1 MNESMWGADKPP
13 RTSGSRVQNLWV
25 WGGGCEA
32 KGGEGAERKEVL
44 ILGFQVGTLS
54 LSSRGTDVIAASFHA
69 EEGGRGIR

>member
-1 MNESMWGADKPP
+1 MGGRQTPKDIW
-13 RTSGSRVQNLWV
+13 VQGPEPV
-25 WGGGCEA
+25 GMGGGCEA

-54 LSSRGTDVIAASFHA
+54 LSSKGTDVIAASFHA